1 MMKEREQINQHIV
14 QLNDTVRDWFEEK
27 NPDER
32 KEFHLRRHLWYKHVI
47 KTTEDFLRAVE
58 ECNKRCEIKK
68 KEIEKK
74 PSREKQKNK
83 SGNCSKR

>member
-1 MMKEREQINQHIV
+1 MKEREQINQHIV

-47 KTTEDFLRAVE
+47 KTTEDYLRAVE
-58 ECNKRCEIKK
+58 EYLNAIVQLDIDYWCV
-68 KEIEKK
+68 
-74 PSREKQKNK
+74 
-83 SGNCSKR
+83 

>member
-1 MMKEREQINQHIV
+1 MEEKEQLKQYIV
-14 QLNDTVRDWFEEK
+14 QMNETVRDWFEER

-74 PSREKQKNK
+74 KKTIERKAGKQ
-83 SGNCSKR
+83 